1 MKHTEALT
9 RINDCRD
16 SHATTLDLSDLGLTE
31 LPSDIYQ
38 VPWIT
43 ELNLSKNKLTALPS
57 EISLLVNLEKLQLQE
72 NKLGKVPPQIFTL
85 RNLIGLYLSDN
96 DLQSLPPEI
105 GLLTKLQELRIG
117 YNEIRALPPEIGK
130 LSALRMLRFGTNRVK
145 DIPTEI
151 LALPNISEV
160 SLLGNPLPP
169 FPNHVDPRSND
180 AIWQFYKT
188 SRGTAPGPKPPNPE
202 PPIPEPP
209 EPYAGE
215 NQTDDRAMRD
225 QPSAEDSMGRSGMI
239 EALAEFVSS
248 PDSTPP
254 LTVTIEAPW
263 GDGKSS
269 AMMQLR
275 KYLTEKKKA
284 QTVWFN
290 PWRYTEAEALWS
302 GFLAEFTEQMQKGK
316 GFWEKLGIQWSYVVS
331 LQGKWFWLK
340 RLGSCFLVAVV
351 IFLVRRWLM
360 QMLPSPSHDL
370 AKWGNE
376 LLTLLVASGSTIFL
390 ALKLWFAFN
399 KPARTFVGE
408 MKAYMKKPEYA
419 ANRGSSERL
428 HCEFRA
434 WLGACAKP
442 GERIYVFI
450 DDLDRCAGPRAAELL
465 DWLQLMMSNTGNGD
479 DASFPLVVIAGLA
492 REKVAAA
499 VAMKYRE
506 MLPIFAPADSP
517 QEKAEAAIVWGY
529 EYLEK
534 FVDLPVRLPPGS
546 LRALE
551 PYLESLAPGAFE
563 AEIRRAKRIRDA
575 AVREDTLRR
584 MGTDRTAAP
593 IDLGESSLPQP
604 SDLGIEAIEQSRAI
618 LEDPMIPY
626 LLRAASGWLNNSPRK
641 LKHFLNLLRL
651 RWAVVQ
657 PTRGGSE

>member
-1 MKHTEALT
+1 
-9 RINDCRD
+9 
-16 SHATTLDLSDLGLTE
+16 
-31 LPSDIYQ
+31 
-38 VPWIT
+38 
-43 ELNLSKNKLTALPS
+43 
-57 EISLLVNLEKLQLQE
+57 
-72 NKLGKVPPQIFTL
+72 
-85 RNLIGLYLSDN
+85 
-96 DLQSLPPEI
+96 
-105 GLLTKLQELRIG
+105 
-117 YNEIRALPPEIGK
+117 
-130 LSALRMLRFGTNRVK
+130 
-145 DIPTEI
+145 
-151 LALPNISEV
+151 
-160 SLLGNPLPP
+160 
-169 FPNHVDPRSND
+169 
-180 AIWQFYKT
+180 
-188 SRGTAPGPKPPNPE
+188 
-202 PPIPEPP
+202 
-209 EPYAGE
+209 
-215 NQTDDRAMRD
+215 
-225 QPSAEDSMGRSGMI
+225 MGRAGMI

-248 PDSTPP
+248 PDSKPP

-275 KYLTEKKKA
+275 KYLTEKKNA

-316 GFWEKLGIQWSYVVS
+316 GLWEKLGIQKRYLEAIRGKLKWLPLVGPLLLAGLLFWLRSWVMS
-331 LQGKWFWLK
+331 HLPSTDDGWRKWFV
-340 RLGSCFLVAVV
+340 G
-351 IFLVRRWLM
+351 I
-360 QMLPSPSHDL
+360 
-370 AKWGNE
+370 G
-376 LLTLLVASGSTIFL
+376 TLLAVWGPLVFL
-390 ALKLWFAFN
+390 GVKLWLAFR
-399 KPARTFVGE
+399 KPVRTFVGE
-408 MKAYMKKPEYA
+408 IRAYMKKPEYA

-465 DWLQLMMSNTGNGD
+465 EWLQLMMSNTGNGD
-479 DASFPLVVIAGLA
+479 DSHFPLVVIAGLA

-506 MLPIFAPADSP
+506 MLPIFAPANLP
-517 QEKAEAAIVWGY
+517 RAKAEAAIVWGY

-563 AEIRRAKRIRDA
+563 AEKQRAKRNADA
-575 AVREDTLRR
+575 AAQRAKSHPKGIRR
-584 MGTDRTAAP
+584 PAKAADP
-593 IDLGESSLPQP
+593 AEPVVPKPQDPEAPLPQP
-604 SDLGIEAIEQSRAI
+604 DVL

-651 RWAVVQ
+651 RWAVRKRVPGDKITLEMTARLVLLETAR
-657 PTRGGSE
+657 PTLFRVLADDREIRGEIFEMKDEESDGVFAMNGRWSKLPAGRIFKADLEWLKQYGHAVLVADWDDALRNPFDPNESEPRPITLAMLNALIDGTAIGS